1 MLFRT
6 KEKSKKP
13 FNPNDKINITL
24 KEMENK
30 ICVLSTKKLQ
40 SNQKNFLLNAG
51 FTLIEADFIK
61 IFILSFQLK
70 NTPTLLLFTSQNA
83 VESVL
88 KNEKSNHLKHIPAI
102 CVGIKTKQLLEKNG
116 FRVLAMEEYA
126 QRLAPIIQ
134 KDFSKEQI
142 AFFAGNLRRNVLP
155 DAMNQ
160 VNIDFDEY
168 LVYQNEESSIK
179 IESNPNG
186 LLFFSPSGVKS
197 YLKQNTID
205 DQTCF
210 CIGTTTADALK
221 DITKNIVIANQQTVE
236 NVIIQCINHY
246 SNKP

>member
-1 MLFRT
+1 MG
-6 KEKSKKP
+6 
-13 FNPNDKINITL
+13 
-24 KEMENK
+24 NK
-30 ICVLSTKKLQ
+30 ISILSTKKLQ
-40 SNQKNFLLNAG
+40 SNQRNFLLNAG
-51 FTLIEADFIK
+51 FSLIEADFIK
-61 IFILSFQLK
+61 ISRLPFQLK

-88 KNEKSNHLKHIPAI
+88 KNEKAEILKTIPAI

-134 KDFSKEQI
+134 KDFSKEHI

-160 VNIDFDEY
+160 ANITFDEY
-168 LVYQNEESSIK
+168 LVYQNEESSVK
-179 IESNPNG
+179 IEHHTNG
-186 LLFFSPSGVKS
+186 LLFYSPSGVKS

-205 DQTCF
+205 DQMCF

-221 DITKNIVIANQQTVE
+221 NITKNVVIANQQTIEELIKLICLTFKVQGSKFSE
-236 NVIIQCINHY
+236 NNL
-246 SNKP
+246 KL

>member
-1 MLFRT
+1 M
-6 KEKSKKP
+6 KSQ
-13 FNPNDKINITL
+13 ISI
-24 KEMENK
+24 
-30 ICVLSTKKLQ
+30 LSTKKLQ

-51 FTLIEADFIK
+51 FSLIEADFIK
-61 IFILSFQLK
+61 ISILPFQLK

>member
-1 MLFRT
+1 M
-6 KEKSKKP
+6 KSQ
-13 FNPNDKINITL
+13 ISI
-24 KEMENK
+24 
-30 ICVLSTKKLQ
+30 LSTKKLQ
-40 SNQKNFLLNAG
+40 SNQRNFLLNAG
-51 FTLIEADFIK
+51 FSVIEADFIK
-61 IFILSFQLK
+61 ISILPFQLK

-88 KNEKSNHLKHIPAI
+88 KNEKSNHLKNIPAI
-102 CVGIKTKQLLEKNG
+102 CVGIKTKRLLEKNG

-134 KDFSKEQI
+134 KDFSKEHI

-160 VNIDFDEY
+160 ANITFDEY

-179 IESNPNG
+179 IESNSNG

-197 YLKQNTID
+197 YLKQNTITT
-205 DQTCF
+205 QTCF

-236 NVIIQCINHY
+236 NVIIQCINY
-246 SNKP
+246 YKNKQFCHSEHNEME

>member
-1 MLFRT
+1 M
-6 KEKSKKP
+6 KSQ
-13 FNPNDKINITL
+13 ISI
-24 KEMENK
+24 
-30 ICVLSTKKLQ
+30 LSTKKLQ

-51 FTLIEADFIK
+51 FSLIEADFIK
-61 IFILSFQLK
+61 IFILPFQLK

-88 KNEKSNHLKHIPAI
+88 KNKKAEILKTIPAI

-134 KDFSKEQI
+134 KDFSKEYI

-160 VNIDFDEY
+160 ANITFDEY
-168 LVYQNEESSIK
+168 LVYQNEESSVK
-179 IESNPNG
+179 IEHHTNG
-186 LLFFSPSGVKS
+186 LLFYSPSGVES
-197 YLKQNTID
+197 YLKQNTITT
-205 DQTCF
+205 QTCF

-221 DITKNIVIANQQTVE
+221 NITKNVVIANQQTIEELIKLICLTFKVQGSKFSE
-236 NVIIQCINHY
+236 NNL
-246 SNKP
+246 KL